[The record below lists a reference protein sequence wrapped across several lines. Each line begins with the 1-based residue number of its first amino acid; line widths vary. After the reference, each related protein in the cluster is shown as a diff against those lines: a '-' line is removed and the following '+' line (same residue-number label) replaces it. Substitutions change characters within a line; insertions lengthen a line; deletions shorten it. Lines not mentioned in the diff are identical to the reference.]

1 MISSLVRKRVFFAG
15 LAAFFWIAANL
26 VVCFEI
32 IVANQ
37 TRGQLTGQ
45 SNAFIRSLDNTYAE
59 IDATFASLDVK
70 KPASCTPDQ
79 ILRMKRAMFRFPHVQ
94 DILLFEDD
102 SYIPK
107 CSAMLGRLSDTKALP
122 KPEPLEYTRD
132 DAEVWFNLPLD
143 LFDGRVASYV
153 VKEHHYAVTANMS
166 EIRNPGF
173 ANPWETFVPKAD
185 GSYGTHADGQRG
197 LYQEYLD
204 KKDSVLFGPFVHL
217 QRSQHVTGAIVTTL
231 PLAEA
236 IRRDGIPMIVGVVIA
251 LLSGVMVYF
260 LVSRWLLNRGAPMGR
275 IKSALRHRHGF
286 SYAYQPIISLPLGR
300 AIGCEVLSRF
310 EDELGVLRPDEFIP
324 IVMKL
329 NKTWEFTEMMMETSL
344 RELEPVLK
352 GAPDFKVSVNVFPRD
367 LANEHLARI
376 SSSKPILHA
385 VSNRIPL
392 NFEILETGF
401 SDARAIAK
409 TLAFFRALNFTV
421 AIDDFGTGSS
431 NLHELRDI
439 HAHYIKIDKSF
450 VQGLARED
458 SAIRSSLIPHIV
470 DMAKAVHAEV
480 IAEGAETSAQVQLL
494 CSLKIK
500 YVQGYFFSR
509 PVPFRE
515 LQAFV
520 AKDGL
525 YDQLDQEGLKDGPS
539 ATSANSEAA
548 A

>member
-1 MISSLVRKRVFFAG
+1 MISFLVRKRSFFAG
-15 LAAFFWIAANL
+15 LAALLWIVANL

-37 TRGQLTGQ
+37 VRGQLAGE
-45 SNAFIRSLDNTYAE
+45 SDAFIRTLNSIYAE
-59 IDATFASLDVK
+59 IDTTFASLDVK
-70 KPASCTPDQ
+70 KAARCSPEQ
-79 ILRMKRAMFRFPHVQ
+79 ILRMKRAMFRYPHIQ

-102 SYIPK
+102 SYVPK
-107 CSAMLGRLSDTKALP
+107 CSAVLGMLPDAKALP
-122 KPEPLEYTRD
+122 SPEPLEFTRD
-132 DAEVWFNLPLD
+132 DAEVWFDLPLE
-143 LFDGRVASYV
+143 LFNGRVASYV
-153 VKEHHYAVTANMS
+153 VKEHHYAITANMS

-173 ANPWETFVPKAD
+173 SNPWETFVPKAD

-197 LYQEYLD
+197 LYQEYLK
-204 KKDSVLFGPFVHL
+204 KKDSLLFSPFVHMT
-217 QRSQHVTGAIVTTL
+217 RSRQVTGAIVMTL
-231 PLAEA
+231 PVAEA
-236 IRRDGIPMIVGVVIA
+236 LRRDGIPMIVGVLIA
-251 LLSGVMVYF
+251 VLSGIMVYF
-260 LVSRWLLNRGAPMGR
+260 LVSRWLMNRGAPMGR
-275 IKSALRHRHGF
+275 IKAALKHKRGF
-286 SYAYQPIISLPLGR
+286 SCAYQPIVSLPLGK

-310 EDELGVLRPDEFIP
+310 EDELGPLRPDEFIP

-329 NKTWEFTEMMMETSL
+329 DKTWEFTEMMMETSL
-344 RELEPVLK
+344 HELERVLLH
-352 GAPDFKVSVNVFPRD
+352 APDFKVSVNVFPRD

-401 SDARAIAK
+401 SDAREIAK

-431 NLHELRDI
+431 NLHELRDT

-458 SAIRSSLIPHIV
+458 ASVRSSLIPHIV

-480 IAEGAETSAQVQLL
+480 VAEGAETSAQVQLL

-500 YVQGYFFSR
+500 YVQGYYFSR
-509 PVPFRE
+509 PVPVDKLFKFI
-515 LQAFV
+515 L
-520 AKDGL
+520 DGETT
-525 YDQLDQEGLKDGPS
+525 EGLKPWE
-539 ATSANSEAA
+539 AEAA
-548 A
+548 GETAAA